1 MSDPLRI
8 VFEVACGVDHAFVTW
23 TERIGIWWPADHTV
37 GGAPTSVVLEGW
49 VGGRIYERTVQG
61 QEHDWGVVTLWR
73 PPEQLSYSWH
83 LGIGPEGA
91 TYVEIRFLPLEGG
104 RTRVEIE
111 QSGWDRLGAAGA
123 ELQRRNQI
131 GWESLVPHVRA
142 AMEKGA

>member
-8 VFEVACGVDHAFVTW
+8 VFEVSCGVDHAFVTW
-23 TERIGIWWPADHTV
+23 TERIGTWWPADHTV
-37 GGAPTSVVLEGW
+37 SGAPTSVVLEGW
-49 VGGRIYERTVQG
+49 VGGRIYERTAQG

-83 LGIGPEGA
+83 LGVGPEG
-91 TYVEIRFLPLEGG
+91 TTNVEVRFNPLDGG

-111 QSGWDRLGAAGA
+111 QSGWDRLGAAA
-123 ELQRRNQI
+123 TELQRRNRI